1 MPLRSTRH
9 YLLLTFIVLLAGLG
23 LYLGWRLFWFLTDD
37 AYIAFRYISN
47 SHLGYGYVW
56 NAPPF
61 KPVEGY
67 TSFLWVVLLDVIWRV
82 TGIEPPDS
90 ANVVSLIFAGGTLLI
105 IIAMVLRLRL
115 TPVLERYRLVFL
127 ALVLIGTLTN
137 RTFLAWTSS
146 GLETAMFNFWLT
158 AWVFVAISFLP
169 ILKAPLRLRA
179 AAHPEYSEAE
189 LEEPPR
195 SAQGAFWKNYI
206 SLDGLG
212 RLSLLAGLAALLE
225 MTRPDGLLFI
235 GATIALIAID
245 FWNRLHREKFQAS
258 QLVVLAPFLLSAVH
272 LIWRWFTYGA
282 WLPNTYAAKYTGPW
296 PESGVRYLL
305 SFIIEYSLWF
315 WLALAGLFC
324 LLALRRLQPLI
335 LVRRW
340 LNELPTSELTPIVV
354 VGALA
359 AHFAYYTFIIG
370 GDHFEYRVYSQLVP
384 LLLVSFIW
392 LMNALALRPALA
404 LSLAIV
410 SLAAGLPIPWT
421 HWAISRQRT
430 TRLESW
436 IMRVPVAPYFPG
448 PIRPYVQVFDSLQ
461 DWLIQ
466 HAVGA
471 RHQEHKIF
479 SQYQASLSPSRAAGL
494 LLSPDAQA
502 VRIEGTVGVVSW
514 VLPTIAIVDASGLD
528 DAIVA
533 HNPHDPNGPRLMA
546 HDRIPPE
553 GYLECFQP
561 NVTTPLN
568 KFILA
573 QRTQDLNSLA
583 PTCQDHAWPVT
594 RWRPDAPNPNLALF
608 PSAARV
614 LDNVWTQD
622 PLFIYYVPP
631 EQTPAQS
638 ASALWTAFNQNFHD
652 IGCLVFPSD
661 GNSDGYEFAFL
672 PPNLRY
678 APGELR
684 TLFPWAGIVDFE
696 RIGEPAPYNVAYAF
710 PASDGTAPMPTT
722 AHEVKW
728 APVSLLGFDLPTA
741 ELQPGSLIE
750 TTLYFRTQQAAS
762 TEQWFRLS
770 LVDTQQ
776 PAAPLASDQGDP
788 CRGMYPAPLWE
799 ANQLIV
805 TKSLIY
811 IPPDL
816 PPGDYALRVS
826 MFDLQSGPDQLLPSQ
841 GEATLAVISI
851 SVP

>member
-1 MPLRSTRH
+1 VPRRSTR
-9 YLLLTFIVLLAGLG
+9 YYALLTLLILLAGLG

-47 SHLGYGYVW
+47 SQLGYGYVW

-105 IIAMVLRLRL
+105 ISAMVLRLRL
-115 TPVLERYRLVFL
+115 APALERYRLAFL

-158 AWVFVAISFLP
+158 AWVFVAISLP
-169 ILKAPLRLRA
+169 PD
-179 AAHPEYSEAE
+179 
-189 LEEPPR
+189 
-195 SAQGAFWKNYI
+195 N
-206 SLDGLG
+206 LG
-212 RLSLLAGLAALLE
+212 RLSLLAGLAALME

-235 GATIALIAID
+235 AATITLIAID
-245 FWNRLHREKFQAS
+245 FWNRLRREKFQAS
-258 QLVVLAPFLLSAVH
+258 QLIAFVPFLFSALH
-272 LIWRWFTYGA
+272 LIWRRLMYGA

-324 LLALRRLQPLI
+324 LLALRRLQPLA

-340 LNELPTSELTPIVV
+340 LNERPQSELTQIIV

-384 LLLVSFIW
+384 LLLVSFVW
-392 LMNALALRPALA
+392 LVNALAMRPALA
-404 LSLAIV
+404 LSLTIL
-410 SLAAGLPIPWT
+410 SLAAALPIPWT
-421 HWAISRQRT
+421 HWALSQQRT

-436 IMRVPVAPYFPG
+436 IMRVPVAPHFPG
-448 PIRPYVQVFDSLQ
+448 LLRPYVQVFDDLQ

-466 HAVGA
+466 RAVGV

-479 SQYQASLSPSRAAGL
+479 SQYQASLSPTRAAGL
-494 LLSPDAQA
+494 LLSPEAQA
-502 VRIEGTVGVVSW
+502 VRAEGTVGVVSW

-528 DAIVA
+528 DSIVA

-568 KFILA
+568 KFIVA
-573 QRTQDLNSLA
+573 QRTKDLNSLA
-583 PTCQDHAWPVT
+583 PTCQDHTWPVT
-594 RWRPDAPNPNLALF
+594 RWSPDAPNPNLALA
-608 PSAARV
+608 PTAARV

-631 EQTPAQS
+631 QQAPAQS

-652 IGCLVFPSD
+652 TGCLVFAPAGHSD
-661 GNSDGYEFAFL
+661 DYDFAFL

-678 APGELR
+678 APDELR
-684 TLFPWAGIVDFE
+684 TFFPWAGIVDFE
-696 RIGEPAPYNVAYAF
+696 RIGEPEPYNVAYAF
-710 PASDGTAPMPTT
+710 PASDGTTPLPAT
-722 AHEVKW
+722 AHKVKW
-728 APVSLLGFDLPTA
+728 APASLLGFDLPTA
-741 ELQPGSLIE
+741 ELQAGGLLE
-750 TTLYFRTQQAAS
+750 TTLYFRTHQAAS

-770 LVDTQQ
+770 LVAAAQ
-776 PAAPLASDQGDP
+776 PDAPLALDQGDP
-788 CRGMYPAPLWE
+788 CRGLYPASLWQP
-799 ANQLIV
+799 NQTII
-805 TKSLIY
+805 TKSVFVV
-811 IPPDL
+811 PPDL

-826 MFDLQSGPDQLLPSQ
+826 LFDLQSGPDQPLPAQ
-841 GEATLAVISI
+841 GDATLAAISI
-851 SVP
+851 SAH